1 LKLETSLTSLPSTDV
16 PRWDLDAEAIVVK
29 IRWFGLL
36 LGFAYA
42 NAGHSGPNGLI
53 LNAILILGLLYT
65 VADTWFYRRRRVF
78 FGDFPLVVSAMEA
91 LFIGLLCY
99 FEKDLD
105 SPYRYYYLLSLVCCA
120 LRHHVRVTIATFVLH
135 SVSYGLVYMFV
146 PTKEGAAFSFMMM
159 VVILGWATWASS
171 SLGQLMKRVG
181 ERLSTLNVTLR
192 EHQAL
197 LETRIEERTREL
209 QETQAQLMHQ
219 DKMAGFG
226 LLAAGIAHEV
236 GNPLTSISTIVQVLE
251 RRNPDDYTRE
261 KLALVG
267 GQLARI
273 QGIVRELTTFSR
285 PASQERSRF
294 SIHEIVEEAL
304 NIAKYYKGT
313 KTRTIRMDVPKD
325 LPVLFGV
332 RDQLVQVVFNLVLNA
347 IDATA
352 KGGLIEVVAR
362 HANDEIEVAVRDDGM
377 GIDPA
382 HFDRIFRP
390 YFTTKKQGT
399 GLGLFVTRRIVEEYG
414 GTVEFESILG
424 SGTTF
429 RVRLLSPE
437 VSVDAGMPVDFPT
450 MRADALIASAGGLPK
465 VGENLAD

>member
-1 LKLETSLTSLPSTDV
+1 V

-42 NAGHSGPNGLI
+42 SAGHADANRSI
-53 LNAILILGLLYT
+53 LNAILLLGLVYT
-65 VADTWFYRRRRVF
+65 ILDTWFYRRRRVF
-78 FGDFPLVVSAMEA
+78 LGEYPLIVSGMEA
-91 LFIGLLCY
+91 LFIGLLCLS
-99 FEKDLD
+99 EHDLD
-105 SPYRYYYLLSLVCCA
+105 SPFRYYYLLSLLCGA
-120 LRHHVRVTIATFVLH
+120 LRFHVQVTIATFVLH
-135 SVSYGLVYMFV
+135 SVSYGIVYALV
-146 PTKEGAAFSFMMM
+146 PSDDGSAFRFLMMI
-159 VVILGWATWASS
+159 VILGWATWASS
-171 SLGQLMKRVG
+171 SLGQLLKRVG
-181 ERLSTLNVTLR
+181 DRLSTLNVALR
-192 EHQAL
+192 EYQGQ
-197 LETRIEERTREL
+197 LESRIEERTREL
-209 QETQAQLMHQ
+209 QDTQAQLMHQ

-294 SIHEIVEEAL
+294 RIHEIVDEAL

-313 KTRTIRMDVPKD
+313 KNRIIRADVPAD
-325 LPVLFGV
+325 LPELFGV

-352 KGGLIEVVAR
+352 KGGRIEVSAIY
-362 HANDEIEVAVRDDGM
+362 AADGIEVDVRDDGA

-382 HFDRIFRP
+382 HRDRIFRP

-399 GLGLFVTRRIVEEYG
+399 GLGLFVTRRIVAEYG
-414 GTVEFESILG
+414 GDVGFESVLG
-424 SGTTF
+424 VGTTF
-429 RVRLLSPE
+429 RVRLPSPIEVDPENNIEEPLSAAR
-437 VSVDAGMPVDFPT
+437 SDLIGAGTHILAP
-450 MRADALIASAGGLPK
+450 GK
-465 VGENLAD
+465 NLAD

>member
-1 LKLETSLTSLPSTDV
+1 VTSLPPDV

-42 NAGHSGPNGLI
+42 NVGPAEASRLT
-53 LNAILILGLLYT
+53 LDAILLLGLAYT
-65 VADTWFYRRRRVF
+65 LLDTWFFRRRRVF
-78 FGDFPLVVSAMEA
+78 LGDYPLVVSGMEA
-91 LFIGLLCY
+91 LFIGLLCV

-105 SPYRYYYLLSLVCCA
+105 SPFRFYYLLSLLCAA
-120 LRHHVRVTIATFVLH
+120 LRHSRRVTVATFLLH
-135 SVSYGLVYMFV
+135 CVSYWLVSAFL
-146 PTKEGAAFSFMMM
+146 PHREGAEFSVLMM

-171 SLGQLMKRVG
+171 SLGELLKRVG
-181 ERLSTLNVTLR
+181 DRLKVLNTALR
-192 EHQAL
+192 EHQAQ
-197 LETRIEERTREL
+197 LETRIDDRTREL

-251 RRNPDDYTRE
+251 RRNPDDYTRD

-294 SIHEIVEEAL
+294 TLHEIVDEAL

-313 KTRTIRMDVPKD
+313 KTRTITADVPQD
-325 LPVLFGV
+325 LPALFGV

-347 IDATA
+347 IDATR
-352 KGGLIEVVAR
+352 KGGLIEVAAAR
-362 HANDEIEVAVRDDGM
+362 TPGGVEVSVRDDGT

-382 HFDRIFRP
+382 HRPRVFQP

-399 GLGLFVTRRIVEEYG
+399 GLGLFVTNKIVGEHG
-414 GTVEFESILG
+414 GSVTFESAPG
-424 SGTTF
+424 TGTTF
-429 RVRLLSPE
+429 RVRLP
-437 VSVDAGMPVDFPT
+437 AP
-450 MRADALIASAGGLPK
+450 AA
-465 VGENLAD
+465 

>member
-1 LKLETSLTSLPSTDV
+1 MQ
-16 PRWDLDAEAIVVK
+16 RWDLDAEAIVVK

-42 NAGHSGPNGLI
+42 NAGHVDSNRLV
-53 LNAILILGLLYT
+53 LNAILALGLVYT
-65 VADTWFYRRRRVF
+65 ALDTWFYSRLRVF
-78 FGDFPLVVSAMEA
+78 LGESPLIVSGMEA
-91 LFIGLLCY
+91 LFIGLLCF
-99 FEKDLD
+99 FENDLD
-105 SPYRYYYLLSLVCCA
+105 SPFRYYYLLSLLCAA
-120 LRHHVRVTIATFVLH
+120 LRHHVPVTIATFVLH
-135 SVSYGLVYMFV
+135 SLSYGIVFLLV
-146 PTKEGAAFSFMMM
+146 PLKSGSAFSFLMM

-171 SLGQLMKRVG
+171 SLAQLLKRVG
-181 ERLSTLNVTLR
+181 DRLSTLNLALR
-192 EHQAL
+192 EHQTQ

-209 QETQAQLMHQ
+209 QDTQAQLMHQ

-236 GNPLTSISTIVQVLE
+236 GNPLMSISTIVQVLE

-267 GQLARI
+267 GQLSRI

-294 SIHEIVEEAL
+294 SIHEIVDEAL

-313 KTRTIRMDVPKD
+313 KTRTIRTDVSHD

-352 KGGLIEVVAR
+352 KGGLIEVTA
-362 HANDEIEVAVRDDGM
+362 HQSDQSIDVAVRDDGI

-382 HFDRIFRP
+382 HHDRIFRP

-399 GLGLFVTRRIVEEYG
+399 GLGLFVTRRIVTEYG
-414 GTVEFESILG
+414 GSVDFKSVPG
-424 SGTTF
+424 QGTTF
-429 RVRLLSPE
+429 RIRLPWPAGPDLEVPTIGFRTVRRE
-437 VSVDAGMPVDFPT
+437 D
-450 MRADALIASAGGLPK
+450 LIATTGSSHA
-465 VGENLAD
+465 AD

>member
-1 LKLETSLTSLPSTDV
+1 MTSHSSNDT

-42 NAGHSGPNGLI
+42 NAGNVDGNRIVLD
-53 LNAILILGLLYT
+53 AILLLGLFYT
-65 VADTWFYRRRRVF
+65 ILDTWFYRRRRVF
-78 FGDFPLVVSAMEA
+78 LGESPFIVSGMEA
-91 LFIGLLCY
+91 IFISLLCY
-99 FEKDLD
+99 FEHDLD
-105 SPYRYYYLLSLVCCA
+105 SPFRYYYLLSLLCCA
-120 LRHHVRVTIATFVLH
+120 LRYPMRVTIATFVLH
-135 SVSYGLVYMFV
+135 SVSYGLVFFWV
-146 PTKEGAAFSFMMM
+146 PAKEGGAFSLLMMI
-159 VVILGWATWASS
+159 VILGWATWASS
-171 SLGQLMKRVG
+171 SLGLLLRRVG
-181 ERLSTLNVTLR
+181 EQMSTLNRALR
-192 EHQAL
+192 EHQTQ
-197 LETRIEERTREL
+197 LESRIDERTREL
-209 QETQAQLMHQ
+209 QDTQAQLMHQ

-285 PASQERSRF
+285 PASEEPTRF
-294 SIHEIVEEAL
+294 KVIEIVEEAL

-313 KTRTIRMDVPKD
+313 KSRSIHSDVPAD
-325 LPVLFGV
+325 LPVLIGV

-352 KGGLIEVVAR
+352 KGGRINVIASRIADGV
-362 HANDEIEVAVRDDGM
+362 EICVQDDGI
-377 GIDPA
+377 GIDPLN
-382 HFDRIFRP
+382 HDRIFRP

-399 GLGLFVTRRIVEEYG
+399 GLGLFVTRRIVMAYG
-414 GTVEFESILG
+414 GNVTFDSAPG
-424 SGTTF
+424 TGTTF
-429 RVRLLSPE
+429 RVRLPAMKAIES
-437 VSVDAGMPVDFPT
+437 STSTVDQCSARELVQP
-450 MRADALIASAGGLPK
+450 AALLATT
-465 VGENLAD
+465 ENPRL

>member
-1 LKLETSLTSLPSTDV
+1 MSYAPPNVD

-42 NAGHSGPNGLI
+42 NAGDFHGQRLVLNTI
-53 LNAILILGLLYT
+53 LLLGLFYT
-65 VADTWFYRRRRVF
+65 ILDTWFYRRRRVF
-78 FGDFPLVVSAMEA
+78 LGDSPFVVSGMEA
-91 LFIGLLCY
+91 LFISLLCY
-99 FEKDLD
+99 FENDLD
-105 SPYRYYYLLSLVCCA
+105 SPFRYYYLLSLLCCA
-120 LRHHVRVTIATFVLH
+120 LRYPVRVTVATFVLH
-135 SVSYGLVYMFV
+135 SVSYALVFLWVPPKPGGAFV
-146 PTKEGAAFSFMMM
+146 LLMMI
-159 VVILGWATWASS
+159 VILGWATWASS
-171 SLGQLMKRVG
+171 SLGQLLRRVG
-181 ERLSTLNVTLR
+181 ERMSSLNLELR
-192 EHQAL
+192 EHQAK

-273 QGIVRELTTFSR
+273 QGIVRELTAFSR
-285 PASQERSRF
+285 PASHERSRF
-294 SIHEIVEEAL
+294 TIYEIVDEAL

-313 KTRTIRMDVPKD
+313 KSRSIQANVPND
-325 LPVLFGV
+325 LPVLYGV

-352 KGGLIEVVAR
+352 KGGSIEVI
-362 HANDEIEVAVRDDGM
+362 ANRVDDKIEIAVRDNGS

-382 HFDRIFRP
+382 HLDRVFSP

-399 GLGLFVTRRIVEEYG
+399 GLGLFVTRRIVTAYG
-414 GTVEFESILG
+414 GTVEFESAIG
-424 SGTTF
+424 VGTTF
-429 RVRLLSPE
+429 RVRLPANETAEAEPNREDSTATGDPQLRHE
-437 VSVDAGMPVDFPT
+437 LLA
-450 MRADALIASAGGLPK
+450 AS
-465 VGENLAD
+465 ENPRL

>member
-1 LKLETSLTSLPSTDV
+1 MQNDL
-16 PRWDLDAEAIVVK
+16 PRWDLDAEAIAVK

-42 NAGHSGPNGLI
+42 NAGHAEANSLI
-53 LNAILILGLLYT
+53 LNAILLLGLGYT
-65 VADTWFYRRRRVF
+65 LLDTWFYRLRQVF
-78 FGDFPLVVSAMEA
+78 LGDLPLAVSGMEA

-105 SPYRYYYLLSLVCCA
+105 SPFRYYYLLSLLCGA
-120 LRHHVRVTIATFVLH
+120 LRHHARITVVTFVLH
-135 SVSYGLVYMFV
+135 SISYGLVYLFV
-146 PTKEGAAFSFMMM
+146 PHREGAAFSFFMMI
-159 VVILGWATWASS
+159 VILGWATWASS
-171 SLGQLMKRVG
+171 SLGHLLKRTG
-181 ERLSTLNVTLR
+181 ERLSTLNTALR
-192 EHQAL
+192 EQQTQ
-197 LETRIEERTREL
+197 LESRIEERTREL
-209 QETQAQLMHQ
+209 QETQAQLLHQ

-285 PASQERSRF
+285 PASLERSRF
-294 SIHEIVEEAL
+294 TIKEIVDEAL

-313 KTRTIRMDVPKD
+313 KTRTIRTSLQPD
-325 LPVLFGV
+325 LPVLFGI

-347 IDATA
+347 IDATS
-352 KGGLIEVVAR
+352 KGGLIEVRAI
-362 HANDEIEVAVRDDGM
+362 HSNQQIELAVSDDGM

-382 HFDRIFRP
+382 NRPRIFRP
-390 YFTTKKQGT
+390 YFTTKKRGT
-399 GLGLFVTRRIVEEYG
+399 GLGLFVTHRIVSEYG
-414 GTVEFESILG
+414 GSVDFESTPG

-429 RVRLLSPE
+429 RVWLPSEAERRVERESGLADGAVDNNVLKAAIAFEPAKENPSP
-437 VSVDAGMPVDFPT
+437 
-450 MRADALIASAGGLPK
+450 ASA
-465 VGENLAD
+465 

>member
-1 LKLETSLTSLPSTDV
+1 MPSTPPNDV
-16 PRWDLDAEAIVVK
+16 SRWDLDAEAIVVK

-42 NAGHSGPNGLI
+42 NAGYVDANRLV
-53 LNAILILGLLYT
+53 LNAILLLGLAYT
-65 VADTWFYRRRRVF
+65 ILDTWFYRRRRVF
-78 FGDFPLVVSAMEA
+78 LGESPFVVSGMETI
-91 LFIGLLCY
+91 FISLLCY
-99 FEKDLD
+99 FEYDLD
-105 SPYRYYYLLSLVCCA
+105 SPFRYYYLLSLLCCA
-120 LRHHVRVTIATFVLH
+120 LRYPMRVTVATFVLH
-135 SVSYGLVYMFV
+135 SISYCLVFLWV
-146 PTKEGAAFSFMMM
+146 PAKEGGAFRLLMMI
-159 VVILGWATWASS
+159 VILGWATWASS
-171 SLGQLMKRVG
+171 SLGQLLRRVG
-181 ERLSTLNVTLR
+181 ERLSSLNSELR
-192 EHQAL
+192 EQQSL

-209 QETQAQLMHQ
+209 QDTQAQLMHQ

-285 PASQERSRF
+285 PASVERSRF
-294 SIHEIVEEAL
+294 TIAEIVEEAL

-313 KTRTIRMDVPKD
+313 KNRSIQADVPHE
-325 LPVLFGV
+325 LPALHGV

-352 KGGLIEVVAR
+352 KGGRIDV
-362 HANDEIEVAVRDDGM
+362 HAKRLGDSVEIGVRDNGS

-382 HFDRIFRP
+382 HRQRIFRP

-399 GLGLFVTRRIVEEYG
+399 GLGLFVTRRIVMEYG
-414 GTVEFESILG
+414 GSVEFESTLG
-424 SGTTF
+424 VGTTF
-429 RVRLLSPE
+429 RVRIPTNEL
-437 VSVDAGMPVDFPT
+437 VD
-450 MRADALIASAGGLPK
+450 SLPK
-465 VGENLAD
+465 RAESPPSGLTDRESELLTTSENP

>member
-1 LKLETSLTSLPSTDV
+1 VTPLPPTDV

-42 NAGHSGPNGLI
+42 GLGPDAEHRPVLNTI
-53 LNAILILGLLYT
+53 LLLGLGYT
-65 VADTWFYRRRRVF
+65 LLDTWFYRRRRVF
-78 FGDFPLVVSAMEA
+78 LGDWPLVVSGMEA
-91 LFIGLLCY
+91 LFIGLLCV
-99 FEKDLD
+99 FERDLD
-105 SPYRYYYLLSLVCCA
+105 SPFRYYYLLSLLCCA
-120 LRHHVRVTIATFVLH
+120 LRHSHRVTVATFLLH
-135 SVSYGLVYMFV
+135 GVSYTVVFCAV
-146 PTKEGAAFSFMMM
+146 PPKPGGPFTWLMM
-159 VVILGWATWASS
+159 VVILGWATWAST
-171 SLGQLMKRVG
+171 SLGDLLKRVG
-181 ERLSTLNVTLR
+181 ERMTALNAALR
-192 EHQAL
+192 EHQAR
-197 LETRIEERTREL
+197 LEDRIDARTREL
-209 QETQAQLMHQ
+209 QDTQAQLMHQ

-251 RRNPDDYTRE
+251 RKNPDDYTRD

-294 SIHEIVEEAL
+294 ALHEIVDEAL

-313 KTRTIRMDVPKD
+313 KTRTITASVPRD
-325 LPVLFGV
+325 LPVLSGV

-347 IDATA
+347 LDATG
-352 KGGLIEVVAR
+352 KGGLIEVTAAR
-362 HANDEIEVAVRDDGM
+362 TADGVEVAVRDDGA

-382 HFDRIFRP
+382 HHDRIFRP

-399 GLGLFVTRRIVEEYG
+399 GLGLFVTRKIVGEHG
-414 GTVEFESILG
+414 GTVDFESVPG
-424 SGTTF
+424 SGTIF
-429 RVRLLSPE
+429 RVK
-437 VSVDAGMPVDFPT
+437 
-450 MRADALIASAGGLPK
+450 LPMT
-465 VGENLAD
+465 NDQ